1 VTAVH
6 QAVAGAGPYDAV
18 SEQARAWRRLLSEA
32 GHGGADYAG
41 QVAPGTHGFDPLAQ
55 LEPAPEDLIVIR
67 YSAWSSSLG
76 RLLERPQR
84 KLLVYHNVTPPG
96 YLWNH
101 SPPLAIQ
108 CAVGRIQLPA
118 FARGA
123 RVVIADSEFNAEE
136 LHAAGAESVRVVP
149 VLFEPGRLD
158 PRGRA
163 PEGDGPLVLVV
174 GRLVP
179 NKRHD
184 RVFRAFAAYQRECE
198 PEARLLCVG
207 TALNPGYAALMQT
220 LADASGARNVRLAG
234 GLAQDE
240 VNAAYAEAD
249 VLLTLSEHEGFCV
262 PLLEAFHF
270 GVPVVAAPAGA
281 VPGVAGSAAL
291 YTDGDPAVTAELI
304 DMAVRD
310 SELGEELVKRGRERL
325 EQFAFERTARSVL
338 EVVREALA

>member
-1 VTAVH
+1 M
-6 QAVAGAGPYDAV
+6 
-18 SEQARAWRRLLSEA
+18 
-32 GHGGADYAG
+32 
-41 QVAPGTHGFDPLAQ
+41 
-55 LEPAPEDLIVIR
+55 
-67 YSAWSSSLG
+67 
-76 RLLERPQR
+76 
-84 KLLVYHNVTPPG
+84 
-96 YLWNH
+96 
-101 SPPLAIQ
+101 
-108 CAVGRIQLPA
+108 QLPA
-118 FARGA
+118 FARSARRDDRRLGVQRRRSCARAGA
-123 RVVIADSEFNAEE
+123 RE
-136 LHAAGAESVRVVP
+136 VRVVP
-149 VLFEPGRLD
+149 VLFEPERLA

-198 PEARLLCVG
+198 PGARLLCVG

-270 GVPVVAAPAGA
+270 GAARGGGAGGRGARRGGRRRPVHRRRSRGHGRADRHGGDRRRAAGRAGAARARAAGA
-281 VPGVAGSAAL
+281 VRLRAHRAARARGRGGRRWPDGQRGVRPRQPAGRPLVARD
-291 YTDGDPAVTAELI
+291 DGA
-304 DMAVRD
+304 AVRAHARARARAARAAAARRRRRPV
-310 SELGEELVKRGRERL
+310 GGVRL
-325 EQFAFERTARSVL
+325 EPGPPPLPVAR
-338 EVVREALA
+338 AGA

>member
-18 SEQARAWRRLLSEA
+18 SEQARAWRQLLSQA
-32 GHGGADYAG
+32 GHGGADYTG
-41 QVAPGTHGFDPLAQ
+41 QAAPGTHGFEPLAH
-55 LEPAPEDLIVIR
+55 LEPAPGDLIVIR

-84 KLLVYHNVTPPG
+84 KLLVYHNITPPG

-118 FARGA
+118 FARSA
-123 RVVIADSEFNAEE
+123 RVVIADSEFNAGE
-136 LHAAGAESVRVVP
+136 LYAAGAESVRVVP
-149 VLFEPGRLD
+149 ILFEPGRLA
-158 PRGRA
+158 PRGHA

-207 TALNPGYAALMQT
+207 TSLNHRYAALMQT

-281 VPGVAGSAAL
+281 VPGVAGHAAL

-310 SELGEELVKRGRERL
+310 AQLREELEQRGRERL
-325 EQFAFERTARSVL
+325 EHFAYERTAQTVR